1 MNFYTKTT
9 KNYKKLIYQINSFEE
24 NIKNR
29 SDSELQHLNN
39 QLKKRIEHSPLDPDI
54 LVEAFSLAREASTR
68 SLGLR
73 HYDVQLMA
81 GLTLNDGKIAEMR
94 TGEGKTL
101 AATLPAYY
109 NSLSQKGVH
118 IVTVNDY
125 LARRDQAWMGN
136 IYRFLNLNVGLI
148 QENMNTQDRQ
158 KNYGCD
164 ITYVT
169 NSEIGFDYLRDNMAY
184 NVNDIVLRP
193 LNYCVLDE
201 IDSILIDE
209 ARTPLILSNS
219 VQTSPDKYV
228 VAFEITKYL
237 EINRHFEVDEKNKN
251 IILTEQGILQIQT
264 VLGITDLFNPLDP
277 WASYV
282 INALKANLLFMN
294 KVDYII
300 QNEEVIIVD
309 EFTGRRMPGRRW
321 NDKLHQAVEAKEGVP
336 IRDDGETIASI
347 TYQSFFALYPKLSGM
362 TGTAKTAEAEFEKIY
377 NLKVDE
383 IPTAKKNL
391 RNDLTDLIYK
401 DELSKWKAVAKKCK
415 EIFITGQPILIGTT
429 SIEKS
434 EILSQLLEDYQLPH
448 QILNAKPENVRK
460 EAAII
465 ARAGKFKSITIA
477 TNMAG
482 RGTDIVLGGCLDF
495 EVQKQFYDL
504 VMFFKT
510 IPSISLDI
518 NWIKNNIRWM
528 NMLGIENFLQN
539 FTNISNEITS
549 LQKQKA
555 FTNLT
560 DIEFLK
566 VINNIENNTILTQD
580 YLRLIVRTF
589 NIITYSVRLQQEKEN
604 TLVKQ
609 LGGLYVIGTERN
621 DSRRIDNQLR
631 GRCGR
636 QGDPGVSRFF
646 LSLDDYL
653 LRLFGGNL
661 QKFMDTQLPDDI
673 PLESGLINKTLNSAQ
688 QKLEEYHYD
697 IRKNLFEYDEV
708 LTKQRKIIFSE
719 RCEILNSICL
729 RNTLIRFADRLIQEI
744 IDEIDILETN
754 KLSVWVENIFGF
766 RNSYNLKQF
775 KSLQANQLKIELE
788 KYLFTKFWL
797 QYDLKQAEIET
808 AEPGI
813 VRDIERNI
821 ILRYIDSVWK
831 EHLQK
836 MALLREDV
844 NWRSYGQRNPLFEY
858 KDDAYILFLDLIKT
872 IRQLVIFDLLTMKLI

>member
-1 MNFYTKTT
+1 MNFYTKNF
-9 KNYKKLIYQINSFEE
+9 KNYKKIIYQINAFEDK
-24 NIKNR
+24 IKEK
-29 SDSELQHLNN
+29 SDSDLQQITNK
-39 QLKKRIEHSPLDPDI
+39 LKQQIKQNDSDI
-54 LVEAFSLAREASTR
+54 NILAEAFSVAREASFR

-73 HYDVQLMA
+73 HYDVQLVA
-81 GLTLNDGKIAEMR
+81 GLTLNNGKIAEMR

-109 NSLSQKGVH
+109 NALSEKGVH
-118 IVTVNDY
+118 VVTVNDY

-136 IYRFLNLNVGLI
+136 IYRFLNLSVGLI

-193 LNYCVLDE
+193 LNYCILDE

-219 VQTSPDKYV
+219 VQTSPDKYI

-251 IILTEQGILQIQT
+251 IVLTEQGILQVQT
-264 VLGITDLFNPLDP
+264 VLGITDLFNPVDP

-282 INALKANLLFMN
+282 INALKANLLFITN
-294 KVDYII
+294 VDYII
-300 QNEEVIIVD
+300 QNEEIIIVD

-383 IPTAKKNL
+383 IPTARKSL
-391 RNDLTDLIYK
+391 RTDLTDLIYK

-415 EIFITGQPILIGTT
+415 EIFLTGQPILVGTT

-434 EILSQLLEDYQLPH
+434 EILSQLLEDYELPY
-448 QILNAKPENVRK
+448 QILNARPENVRK

-495 EVQKQFYDL
+495 EIQKQFYDL
-504 VMFFKT
+504 VIFFKT
-510 IPSISLDI
+510 IPSISLNM
-518 NWIKNNIRWM
+518 NWITKNIRWM
-528 NMLGIENFLQN
+528 NILGIENFLQN
-539 FTNISNEITS
+539 FSHISNEITC

-555 FTNLT
+555 FANLT

-566 VINNIENNTILTQD
+566 IINNIENNNILNED

-589 NIITYSVRLQQEKEN
+589 NMIGSSVKLQQEKEN
-604 TLVKQ
+604 LLVKE

-636 QGDPGVSRFF
+636 QGDPGISRFF

-661 QKFMDTQLPDDI
+661 QKFMDTQLPDNT

-708 LTKQRKIIFSE
+708 LSKQRKIIFRE
-719 RCEILNSICL
+719 RSEILKSISL
-729 RNTLIRFADRLIQEI
+729 KNTLIRFADRLIQEF
-744 IDEIDILETN
+744 IDEIDVLEINT
-754 KLSVWVENIFGF
+754 LSIWIDNSFGF
-766 RNSYNLKQF
+766 RNSYDLKPF
-775 KSLQANQLKIELE
+775 RALQSNELKIELE

-797 QYDLKQAEIET
+797 YYDLKQAEIET

-836 MALLREDV
+836 MSLLRDDV

>member
-1 MNFYTKTT
+1 MNFYTKNF
-9 KNYKKLIYQINSFEE
+9 KNYQKLIYQINALEDT
-24 NIKNR
+24 IKEK
-29 SDSELQHLNN
+29 SDSDLQQVTN
-39 QLKKRIEHSPLDPDI
+39 QLKKRIKQNPEDSSI
-54 LVEAFSLAREASTR
+54 LTEAFAVAREASFR

-73 HYDVQLMA
+73 HYDVQLIA

-109 NSLSQKGVH
+109 NALSGKGVH
-118 IVTVNDY
+118 VVTVNDY

-148 QENMNTQDRQ
+148 QEKMNTQERQ
-158 KNYGCD
+158 NNYNCD

-184 NVNDIVLRP
+184 NVNDVVLRD
-193 LNYCVLDE
+193 LNYCILDE

-219 VQTSPDKYV
+219 VQTSPDKYI

-251 IILTEQGILQIQT
+251 IILTEQGILQVQT

-282 INALKANLLFMN
+282 INALKANLLFIN
-294 KVDYII
+294 NVDYIV
-300 QNEEVIIVD
+300 QNEEIIIVD

-321 NDKLHQAVEAKEGVP
+321 NDKLHQAVEAKEAVP

-362 TGTAKTAEAEFEKIY
+362 TGTAKTAEAEFEKFY

-383 IPTAKKNL
+383 IPTDKTNL
-391 RNDLTDLIYK
+391 RTDLTDLIYK

-415 EIFITGQPILIGTT
+415 EIFLTGQPILIGTT

-434 EILSQLLEDYQLPH
+434 EILSQLLDDYELPH
-448 QILNAKPENVRK
+448 QILNARPENVRK

-465 ARAGKFKSITIA
+465 ARAGKYKSITIA

-504 VMFFKT
+504 VIFFKT
-510 IPSISLDI
+510 IPSLSLDLK
-518 NWIKNNIRWM
+518 WITKNIRWM
-528 NMLGIENFLQN
+528 NILGIENFLQN
-539 FTNISNEITS
+539 FTNIFTEIKC

-566 VINNIENNTILTQD
+566 IINNIENNEILTQG

-589 NIITYSVRLQQEKEN
+589 NMIDCSVRLQQEKEN
-604 TLVKQ
+604 ILVKQ

-636 QGDPGVSRFF
+636 QGDPGISRFF

-661 QKFMDTQLPDDI
+661 QKFMDTQVADDLA
-673 PLESGLINKTLNSAQ
+673 LESNLINKTLNSAQ

-697 IRKNLFEYDEV
+697 IRKNLFEYEEV
-708 LTKQRKIIFSE
+708 LNKQRNIIFRE
-719 RCEILNSICL
+719 RNEILNSISL
-729 RNTLIRFADRLIQEI
+729 KKTLIRFADRLIQEI
-744 IDEIDILETN
+744 VDEIETLEIN
-754 KLSVWVENIFGF
+754 NLSIWIENSFSF
-766 RNSYNLKQF
+766 RNSYNLKSLT
-775 KSLQANQLKIELE
+775 SLQSNELKIELE

-836 MALLREDV
+836 MSLLRDDV
-844 NWRSYGQRNPLFEY
+844 GWRSYGQRNPLFEY
-858 KDDAYILFLDLIKT
+858 KDDAFLLFLDLIKT
-872 IRQLVIFDLLTMKLI
+872 IRQLVIFDLLTMKLL

>member
-1 MNFYTKTT
+1 M
-9 KNYKKLIYQINSFEE
+9 KL
-24 NIKNR
+24 
-29 SDSELQHLNN
+29 H
-39 QLKKRIEHSPLDPDI
+39 
-54 LVEAFSLAREASTR
+54 
-68 SLGLR
+68 
-73 HYDVQLMA
+73 HY
-81 GLTLNDGKIAEMR
+81 
-94 TGEGKTL
+94 
-101 AATLPAYY
+101 
-109 NSLSQKGVH
+109 
-118 IVTVNDY
+118 
-125 LARRDQAWMGN
+125 
-136 IYRFLNLNVGLI
+136 
-148 QENMNTQDRQ
+148 
-158 KNYGCD
+158 
-164 ITYVT
+164 
-169 NSEIGFDYLRDNMAY
+169 
-184 NVNDIVLRP
+184 
-193 LNYCVLDE
+193 
-201 IDSILIDE
+201 
-209 ARTPLILSNS
+209 
-219 VQTSPDKYV
+219 
-228 VAFEITKYL
+228 
-237 EINRHFEVDEKNKN
+237 KNK
-251 IILTEQGILQIQT
+251 
-264 VLGITDLFNPLDP
+264 
-277 WASYV
+277 
-282 INALKANLLFMN
+282 
-294 KVDYII
+294 
-300 QNEEVIIVD
+300 
-309 EFTGRRMPGRRW
+309 
-321 NDKLHQAVEAKEGVP
+321 
-336 IRDDGETIASI
+336 
-347 TYQSFFALYPKLSGM
+347 
-362 TGTAKTAEAEFEKIY
+362 
-377 NLKVDE
+377 
-383 IPTAKKNL
+383 
-391 RNDLTDLIYK
+391 
-401 DELSKWKAVAKKCK
+401 
-415 EIFITGQPILIGTT
+415 
-429 SIEKS
+429 
-434 EILSQLLEDYQLPH
+434 
-448 QILNAKPENVRK
+448 
-460 EAAII
+460 
-465 ARAGKFKSITIA
+465 
-477 TNMAG
+477 
-482 RGTDIVLGGCLDF
+482 
-495 EVQKQFYDL
+495 
-504 VMFFKT
+504 
-510 IPSISLDI
+510 
-518 NWIKNNIRWM
+518 
-528 NMLGIENFLQN
+528 
-539 FTNISNEITS
+539 
-549 LQKQKA
+549 KA

-589 NIITYSVRLQQEKEN
+589 NIITYSVKLQQEKEN

-719 RCEILNSICL
+719 RCEILNSVCL

>member
-1 MNFYTKTT
+1 MNFYTKNF
-9 KNYKKLIYQINSFEE
+9 KNYKKIIYQINAFEDK
-24 NIKNR
+24 IKEK
-29 SDSELQHLNN
+29 SDSDLQQITNK
-39 QLKKRIEHSPLDPDI
+39 LKQQIKQNDSDI
-54 LVEAFSLAREASTR
+54 NILAEAFSVAREASFR

-73 HYDVQLMA
+73 HYDVQLVA
-81 GLTLNDGKIAEMR
+81 GLTLNNGKIAEMR

-109 NSLSQKGVH
+109 NALSEKGVH
-118 IVTVNDY
+118 VVTVNDY

-136 IYRFLNLNVGLI
+136 IYRFLNLSVGLI

-193 LNYCVLDE
+193 LNYCILDE

-219 VQTSPDKYV
+219 VQTSPDKYI

-251 IILTEQGILQIQT
+251 IVLTEQGILQVQT
-264 VLGITDLFNPLDP
+264 VLGITDLFNPVDP

-282 INALKANLLFMN
+282 INALKANLLFITN
-294 KVDYII
+294 VDYII
-300 QNEEVIIVD
+300 QNEEIIIVD

-383 IPTAKKNL
+383 IPTARKSL
-391 RNDLTDLIYK
+391 RTDLTDLIYK

-415 EIFITGQPILIGTT
+415 EIFLTGQPILVGTT

-434 EILSQLLEDYQLPH
+434 EILSQLLEDYELPY
-448 QILNAKPENVRK
+448 QILNARPENVRK

-495 EVQKQFYDL
+495 EIQKQFYDL
-504 VMFFKT
+504 VIFFKT
-510 IPSISLDI
+510 IPSISLNM
-518 NWIKNNIRWM
+518 NWVTKNIRWM
-528 NMLGIENFLQN
+528 NILGIENFLQN
-539 FTNISNEITS
+539 FSHISNEITC

-555 FTNLT
+555 FANLT

-566 VINNIENNTILTQD
+566 IINNIENNNILNED

-589 NIITYSVRLQQEKEN
+589 NMIGSSVKLQQEKEN
-604 TLVKQ
+604 LLVKE

-636 QGDPGVSRFF
+636 QGDPGISRFF

-661 QKFMDTQLPDDI
+661 QKFMDTQLPDNT

-697 IRKNLFEYDEV
+697 IRKNLFQYDEV
-708 LTKQRKIIFSE
+708 LSKQRKIIFRE
-719 RCEILNSICL
+719 RSEILKSISL
-729 RNTLIRFADRLIQEI
+729 KNTLIRFADRLIQEF
-744 IDEIDILETN
+744 IDEIDVLEINT
-754 KLSVWVENIFGF
+754 LSIWIDNSFGF
-766 RNSYNLKQF
+766 RNSYDLKPF
-775 KSLQANQLKIELE
+775 RALQSNELKIELE

-797 QYDLKQAEIET
+797 YYDLKQAEIET

-836 MALLREDV
+836 MSLLRDDV

>member
-1 MNFYTKTT
+1 MNFYTKNF
-9 KNYKKLIYQINSFEE
+9 KNYQKLIYQINALEDT
-24 NIKNR
+24 IKEK
-29 SDSELQHLNN
+29 SDSDLQQVTN
-39 QLKKRIEHSPLDPDI
+39 QLKKRIKQNPEDSSI
-54 LVEAFSLAREASTR
+54 LTEAFALAREASFR

-73 HYDVQLMA
+73 HYDVQLIA

-109 NSLSQKGVH
+109 NALSGKGVH
-118 IVTVNDY
+118 VVTVNDY

-148 QENMNTQDRQ
+148 QEKMNTQERQ
-158 KNYGCD
+158 NNYNCD

-184 NVNDIVLRP
+184 NVNDVVLRD
-193 LNYCVLDE
+193 LNYCILDE

-219 VQTSPDKYV
+219 VQTSPDKYI

-251 IILTEQGILQIQT
+251 IILTEQGILQVQT

-282 INALKANLLFMN
+282 INALKANLLFIN
-294 KVDYII
+294 NVDYIV
-300 QNEEVIIVD
+300 QNEEIIIVD

-321 NDKLHQAVEAKEGVP
+321 NDKLHQAVEAKEAVP

-362 TGTAKTAEAEFEKIY
+362 TGTAKTAEAEFEKFY

-383 IPTAKKNL
+383 IPTDKINL
-391 RNDLTDLIYK
+391 RTDLTDLIYK

-415 EIFITGQPILIGTT
+415 EIFLTGQPILIGTT

-434 EILSQLLEDYQLPH
+434 EILSQLLDDYELPH
-448 QILNAKPENVRK
+448 QILNARPENVRK

-465 ARAGKFKSITIA
+465 ARAGKYKSITIA

-504 VMFFKT
+504 VIFFKT
-510 IPSISLDI
+510 IPSLSLDLK
-518 NWIKNNIRWM
+518 WITKNIRWM
-528 NMLGIENFLQN
+528 NILGIENFLQN
-539 FTNISNEITS
+539 FTNIFTEIKC

-566 VINNIENNTILTQD
+566 IINNIENNEILTQG

-589 NIITYSVRLQQEKEN
+589 NMIDCSVRLQQEKEN
-604 TLVKQ
+604 ILVKQ

-636 QGDPGVSRFF
+636 QGDPGISRFF

-661 QKFMDTQLPDDI
+661 QKFMDTQVADDLA
-673 PLESGLINKTLNSAQ
+673 LESNLINKTLNSAQ

-697 IRKNLFEYDEV
+697 IRKNLFEYEEV
-708 LTKQRKIIFSE
+708 LNKQRNIIFRE
-719 RCEILNSICL
+719 RNEILNSISL
-729 RNTLIRFADRLIQEI
+729 KKTLIRFADRLIQEI
-744 IDEIDILETN
+744 VDEIETLEIN
-754 KLSVWVENIFGF
+754 NLSIWIENSFCF
-766 RNSYNLKQF
+766 RHSYNLKSLT
-775 KSLQANQLKIELE
+775 SLQSNELKIELE

-836 MALLREDV
+836 MSLLRDDV
-844 NWRSYGQRNPLFEY
+844 GWRSYGQRNPLFEY
-858 KDDAYILFLDLIKT
+858 KDDAFLLFLDLIKT
-872 IRQLVIFDLLTMKLI
+872 IRQLVIFDLLTMKLL

>member
-1 MNFYTKTT
+1 MNFYTKNF
-9 KNYKKLIYQINSFEE
+9 KNYQKLIYQINALEDK
-24 NIKNR
+24 IKEK
-29 SDSELQHLNN
+29 SDSDLQQVTN
-39 QLKKRIEHSPLDPDI
+39 QLKKRIKQNPEDSSI
-54 LVEAFSLAREASTR
+54 LIEAFALAREASFR

-73 HYDVQLMA
+73 HYDVQLIA

-109 NSLSQKGVH
+109 NALSGKGVH
-118 IVTVNDY
+118 VVTVNDY

-148 QENMNTQDRQ
+148 QEKMNTKERQ
-158 KNYGCD
+158 NNYNCD

-184 NVNDIVLRP
+184 NVNDVVLRD
-193 LNYCVLDE
+193 LNYCILDE

-219 VQTSPDKYV
+219 VQTSPDKYI

-251 IILTEQGILQIQT
+251 IILTEQGILQVQT
-264 VLGITDLFNPLDP
+264 VLGINDLFNPLDP

-282 INALKANLLFMN
+282 INALKANLLFIN
-294 KVDYII
+294 NVDYIV
-300 QNEEVIIVD
+300 QNEEIIIVD

-321 NDKLHQAVEAKEGVP
+321 NDKLHQAVEAKEAVP

-362 TGTAKTAEAEFEKIY
+362 TGTAKTAEAEFEKFY

-383 IPTAKKNL
+383 IPTDKKNL
-391 RNDLTDLIYK
+391 RTDLTDLIYK

-415 EIFITGQPILIGTT
+415 EIFLTGQPILIGTT

-434 EILSQLLEDYQLPH
+434 EILSQLLDDYELPH
-448 QILNAKPENVRK
+448 QILNARPENVRK

-504 VMFFKT
+504 VIFFKT
-510 IPSISLDI
+510 IPSLSLDLK
-518 NWIKNNIRWM
+518 WITKNIRWM
-528 NMLGIENFLQN
+528 NVLGIENFLQN
-539 FTNISNEITS
+539 FTNIFTEIKC

-566 VINNIENNTILTQD
+566 IINNIENNEILTQS

-589 NIITYSVRLQQEKEN
+589 NMIDCSVRLQQEKEN
-604 TLVKQ
+604 ILVKQ

-636 QGDPGVSRFF
+636 QGDPGISRFF

-661 QKFMDTQLPDDI
+661 QKFMDTQVADDLA
-673 PLESGLINKTLNSAQ
+673 LESNLINKTLNSAQ

-697 IRKNLFEYDEV
+697 IRKNLFEYEEV
-708 LTKQRKIIFSE
+708 LNKQRNIIFRE
-719 RCEILNSICL
+719 RNEILNSISL
-729 RNTLIRFADRLIQEI
+729 KKTLIRFADRLIQEI
-744 IDEIDILETN
+744 VDEIETLEIN
-754 KLSVWVENIFGF
+754 NLSIWIENSFGF
-766 RNSYNLKQF
+766 RNSYNLKSLT
-775 KSLQANQLKIELE
+775 SLQSNELKIELE

-836 MALLREDV
+836 MSLLRDDV
-844 NWRSYGQRNPLFEY
+844 GWRSYGQRNPLFEY
-858 KDDAYILFLDLIKT
+858 KDDAFLLFLDLIKT
-872 IRQLVIFDLLTMKLI
+872 IRQLVIFDLLTMKLL